1 MKRLFLTIL
10 FITLSITSFSQIKL
24 FTIANSDNNSFT
36 NNPNNTVVLNL
47 VNENLN
53 LIKENRPHN
62 FDFIRYFLKLNLW

>member
-62 FDFIRYFLKLNLW
+62 FDFIRYFSKLNLW

>member
-53 LIKENRPHN
+53 LIKENFKPEH
-62 FDFIRYFLKLNLW
+62 F